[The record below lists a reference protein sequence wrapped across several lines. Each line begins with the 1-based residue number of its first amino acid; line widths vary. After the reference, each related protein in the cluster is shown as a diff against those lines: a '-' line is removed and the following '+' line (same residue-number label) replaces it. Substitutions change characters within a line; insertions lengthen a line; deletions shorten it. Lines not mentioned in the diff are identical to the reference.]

1 MEKSKNKVAPYFTKI
16 RETVDYFFGSYYF
29 TVFFALAMF
38 LCWEFEAS
46 LLGISVVFC
55 SIIAILL
62 TQRSLEG
69 LVSVFILFPLFVY
82 DSNYFMVLDFVKMS
96 YLLIY
101 STFTL
106 IAIVLH
112 FVVLHERTT
121 KNFFAS
127 RFTIPFILATIAL
140 TIGGIGYP
148 NHTLLH
154 SLLGFGFGF
163 LCFIVY
169 YLVLRCT
176 TKDIK
181 KLTSFALFLFGVV
194 AVIQVFVMLGRAE
207 DFAGLVMSKELNV
220 GWANVNNIA
229 IALAATIPFA
239 LYLSFDNK
247 VFAWVY
253 YVFVFVALGVLVITQ
268 SRGVILITL
277 LLFPIA
283 WVFTLVK
290 ARVTSKIELVMVS
303 LAAIAVTCSLFY
315 LFELDFLFSQFS
327 RLGIGDN
334 GRMRDWQFFWNKFKE
349 SPIFG
354 VGFFGF
360 DGDFH
365 ENSINK
371 VHNTLLQFL
380 TCTGVFGTLL
390 MFPIFYQK
398 YKLTIYKFSRFKFL
412 TLISFLFVGLYGM
425 IDVTILNGYLTIS
438 RIILFVALEQETKLV
453 IERKGG
459 KNRGEKSMYNKF
471 IKRMFDF
478 VLALF
483 AIIVLS
489 PVMAIVAIF
498 VRIKLGSPVVFKQY
512 RPGKD
517 NKIFKFYK
525 FRSMTDERDENGE
538 LKPDEVRLTKFG
550 KLLRKTSLDELP
562 QLFNILKGD
571 MSFVGPRPK
580 LIKDMIF
587 YNADQN
593 KRSEVRPGLT
603 GYAQAN
609 GRNLNT
615 WAETF
620 EYDKHYV
627 EHISLWLDIKIL
639 WKTFLKVVKRAE
651 IVTQDQVPDSYYFGD
666 HLLKTNQI
674 TKEEYDEKMKQAKM
688 LESVA
693 GKRKTA

>member
-1 MEKSKNKVAPYFTKI
+1 MEKSKDKVVLNFQKF
-16 RETVDYFFGSYYF
+16 REAVNYFFGSYYF

-38 LCWEFEAS
+38 FCWKFEAG

-62 TQRSLEG
+62 TQKSLEG
-69 LVSVFILFPLFVY
+69 IVSVFILFPLFVY
-82 DSNYFMVLDFVKMS
+82 DSNYFMLLDFVKMS

-101 STFTL
+101 ATFTL

-112 FVVLHERTT
+112 FALLHEKRV
-121 KNFFAS
+121 KNFFAT

-140 TIGGIGYP
+140 TIGGLGYP

-154 SLLGFGFGF
+154 SLLGVGFGL

-176 TKDIK
+176 TKNIK
-181 KLTSFALFLFGVV
+181 KLVSFALFLFGVV
-194 AVIQVFVMLGRAE
+194 ALIQVFIVLGRSN
-207 DFAGLVMSKELNV
+207 DFINLVMSKNLNV

-253 YVFVFVALGVLVITQ
+253 YVFVFLVLGVLVITQ

-277 LLFPIA
+277 LLFPVA
-283 WVFTLVK
+283 WIFTLIK
-290 ARVTSKIELVMVS
+290 AKLTSKIELIMVS
-303 LAAIAVTCSLFY
+303 LAAIAVTFALFY
-315 LFELDFLFSQFS
+315 VLELDFLFSQFS
-327 RLGIGDN
+327 QLGIGDN
-334 GRMRDWQFFWNKFKE
+334 GRFRDWQFFWEKFKE

-371 VHNTLLQFL
+371 VHNTVLQFL

-390 MFPIFYQK
+390 LIPLYYQK
-398 YKLTIYKFSRFKFL
+398 YKLTIYKISRFKFL

-438 RIILFVALEQETKLV
+438 RIILFVALEQETQSK
-453 IERKGG
+453 IEDHGE
-459 KNRGEKSMYNKF
+459 NFRGEKTMYNKF

-478 VLALF
+478 VLSLF
-483 AIIVLS
+483 AIIVLA
-489 PVMAIVAIF
+489 PVMAVVAIL
-498 VRIKLGSPVVFKQY
+498 VRIKLGGPVLFKQY
-512 RPGKD
+512 RPGRN

-550 KLLRKTSLDELP
+550 KILRKTSLDELP

-587 YNADQN
+587 YNDDQN

-615 WAETF
+615 WSATF
-620 EYDKHYV
+620 EYDKYYV
-627 EHISLWLDIKIL
+627 EHVSLWMDIKIL
-639 WKTFLKVVKRAE
+639 WKTFLKVVKRSE

-674 TKEEYDEKMKQAKM
+674 TKEEYEEKMKQAKTI
-688 LESVA
+688 ESLA
-693 GKRKTA
+693 SKKKTA